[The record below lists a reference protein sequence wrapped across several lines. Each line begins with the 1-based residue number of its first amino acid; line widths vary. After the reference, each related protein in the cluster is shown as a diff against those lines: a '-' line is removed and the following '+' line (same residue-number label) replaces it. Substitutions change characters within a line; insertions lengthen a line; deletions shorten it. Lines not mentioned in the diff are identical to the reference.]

1 MAIQTWVVYAVSR
14 SIEQKVRKFDLAN
27 MNQILSQSEAQQ
39 HAENFAALQNT
50 NQYMRV
56 SDWQAHIEYESHG
69 VETLDGYVDHGITR

>member
-14 SIEQKVRKFDLAN
+14 SIEQRVRKFDLAN
-27 MNQILSQSEAQQ
+27 MNQVLDQATAQQ

-50 NQYMRV
+50 NQYMHV

-69 VETLDGYVDHGITR
+69 EDTIPGYQHKQ